1 MSTNITNMLLIIKKK
16 KLEHFDDNFPIVNF
30 PFLCSHCPAAPAY
43 RVYIS
48 QIPELVIS
56 IMIFLIEGGY

>member
-1 MSTNITNMLLIIKKK
+1 MASEEQNNKR
-16 KLEHFDDNFPIVNF
+16 DDFNFPIVNF
-30 PFLCSHCPAAPAY
+30 PFLSSHFPAAPAY